1 MVKHTCLVLFEERSL
16 SGVAFRA
23 LDLGRLLSRDRL
35 VLGLI
40 TGPWHGGVGLGQNE
54 EEAKIVIIKIFKNI
68 MINLQSSLDQGQNI
82 LRI

>member
-54 EEAKIVIIKIFKNI
+54 DEAV
-68 MINLQSSLDQGQNI
+68 LLS
-82 LRI
+82 